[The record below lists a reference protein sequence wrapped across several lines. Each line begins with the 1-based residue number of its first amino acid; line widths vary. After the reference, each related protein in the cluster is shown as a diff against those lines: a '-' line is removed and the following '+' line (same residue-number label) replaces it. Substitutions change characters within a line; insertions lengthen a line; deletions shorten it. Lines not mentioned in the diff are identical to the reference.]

1 MEGLGAGA
9 VARGSAA
16 QTDYLT
22 PILSPPQR
30 LMNGGG
36 ASPEI

>member
-16 QTDYLT
+16 QTDYLS
-22 PILSPPQR
+22 PILSLPQR
-30 LMNGGG
+30 LTNGGG